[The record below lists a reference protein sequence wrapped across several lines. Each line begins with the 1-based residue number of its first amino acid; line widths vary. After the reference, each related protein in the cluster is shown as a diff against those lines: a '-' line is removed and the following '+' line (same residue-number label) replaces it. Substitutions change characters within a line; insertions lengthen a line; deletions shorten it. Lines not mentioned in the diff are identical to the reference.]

1 MKKLL
6 TILEIGCLTLIVLA
20 GCIYVG
26 NMQPIASF
34 TVTPNN
40 GTSPLTVT
48 FDASESYDPDG
59 TIASYL
65 WDFGDGQTD
74 SLTVPTTAHVYTVQ
88 SESRVF
94 TAILMVTDD
103 LGATDTT
110 VRNIAVEP

>member
-6 TILEIGCLTLIVLA
+6 AVLGFGCLALLLIA
-20 GCIYVG
+20 GCIYIG
-26 NMQPIASF
+26 NMRPIAIF
-34 TVTPNN
+34 TATPDN
-40 GTSPLTVT
+40 GTSPLTVA